1 MVVKG
6 VFYFLKFNKIILYFA
21 KFVLHT
27 NINRCYNSDMR
38 TTKKKKKK
46 KKKHEDVYLQMHKL
60 QKKSETDPKIRLE
73 N

>member
-6 VFYFLKFNKIILYFA
+6 VFYSLKLNKIILYFA

-38 TTKKKKKK
+38 TTTKKNRNMKMFIYKCTSDKKKSK
-46 KKKHEDVYLQMHKL
+46 
-60 QKKSETDPKIRLE
+60 TDPKIRLE